1 MLLSLVYAVVCA
13 LLDQLLVRTS
23 TGRGQA
29 VELLALRHEVRVL
42 RRQVKRTQWRAEDRL
57 LLAALSRCALRTEL
71 WRFPVRPETLL
82 RWHRDLVRRK
92 WALFRRRRGA
102 GRPPIAL
109 ELRDLILRL
118 AHENPAWG
126 YQRIRGELLKLGH
139 AVAATTVQ
147 TVLRR
152 HRVPPAPRRA
162 GLAWPAFLRA
172 HAAGLLACDFFCVET
187 VRLQTLYALFFLE
200 VHSRRGVV
208 AGCTA
213 HPTAAWVTQQA
224 RNVCW
229 DLVGAGRRPSVLVR
243 DRDAKFAPAFD
254 AVFAAEG
261 VRVVRTPVRAPRAN
275 AFAERWVET
284 VRRECLDWS
293 LILDACHLQRVLRE
307 YAEHYT
313 RARPHRARGL
323 HPPLGPSPPPPGPAG
338 PVRRRDRLG
347 GLLHEYERVAA

>member
-13 LLDQLLVRTS
+13 LLDLLLARTPA
-23 TGRGQA
+23 GRAQV

-42 RRQVKRTQWRAEDRL
+42 RRQGKRTRWRAADRL
-57 LLAALSRCALRTEL
+57 LLAALSRCAPRAQ
-71 WRFPVRPETLL
+71 WCRFPVRPETLL

-92 WALFRRRRGA
+92 WALFGRRRSA
-102 GRPPIAL
+102 GRPPIAP
-109 ELRDLILRL
+109 ELRGLILRL
-118 AHENPAWG
+118 ARENPAWG

-172 HAAGLLACDFFCVET
+172 HTAGLLACDVFCVET
-187 VRLQTLYALFFLE
+187 IRLQTLYALFFLE
-200 VHSRRGVV
+200 VHTRRVVV

-213 HPTAAWVTQQA
+213 HPTAAWVAQQA
-224 RNVCW
+224 RNACW
-229 DLVGAGRRPSVLVR
+229 ELAAASRRPTVLVR

-275 AFAERWVET
+275 AFAERRVGT
-284 VRRECLDWS
+284 VRRECLDWL
-293 LILDACHLQRVLRE
+293 LILDAPHRQRVLRGF
-307 YAEHYT
+307 ADHDN
-313 RARPHRARGL
+313 RARPHRACGL
-323 HPPLGPSPPPPGPAG
+323 HPPLGPPPRPDSPG

-347 GLLHEYERVAA
+347 GVLHEYERVAA